1 MISGLN
7 SSNIDATALGSG
19 KTSGAHKR
27 PDPQDLFK
35 KMDSD
40 GDGSVSEQEFESTVV
55 SISPQG
61 SSAANSAE
69 AQSRAAAEFKKT
81 DTDGDGKVSE
91 SELAAA
97 MKSHEAEHQGEAQ
110 GAGGSGS
117 AQGARPAGGGGGG
130 GGKAESASASSSTS
144 QTYDSADTNED
155 GVVSEQE
162 AIAYAAKQATQTSQ
176 NATAAVKSYDEIS
189 SLSGGP
195 QASQAAE

>member
-1 MISGLN
+1 MISGLTN
-7 SSNIDATALGSG
+7 STIDATTVGSG
-19 KTSGAHKR
+19 KAHGAHKR
-27 PDPQDLFK
+27 PDPEDLFK
-35 KMDSD
+35 KMDSN

-55 SISPQG
+55 NISPQG
-61 SSAANSAE
+61 TNAANSAD
-69 AQSRAAAEFKKT
+69 AQSRAEAEFKKT

-97 MKSHEAEHQGEAQ
+97 MKSHEAEHQGGAEAEAA
-110 GAGGSGS
+110 AGG

-130 GGKAESASASSSTS
+130 SVENTSASSSAS
-144 QTYDSADTNED
+144 KTYDPADTNED